1 MAEQKKVKKY
11 YKLSE
16 RNLKSGAIKRVIT
29 VDDSVKPT
37 DRDLADVRM
46 YIQCGYVLAHKSQ
59 KRAEAARK
67 RIKENGGKIGKK
79 KD

>member
-1 MAEQKKVKKY
+1 MAEKKY

-16 RNLKSGAIKRVIT
+16 RLLKSGAIKRTIT

-37 DRDLADVRM
+37 ERDLADLRM
-46 YIQCGYVLAHKSQ
+46 YIQCGYVLAHKSE
-59 KRAEAARK
+59 KRAAAARK

-79 KD
+79 AE